1 MTVIKTLAVAG
12 LLLAM
17 MFSPSYCFPPF
28 EGGQNAQLA
37 TVPNSER
44 DVDEEGMLAIVYRYP
59 NAQFC
64 TNYYSVGLTTSL
76 YYITGILQF
85 FGGMDGGDVNE
96 QLVDIEGKCS

>member
-28 EGGQNAQLA
+28 EDGQNAQLA

-44 DVDEEGMLAIVYRYP
+44 DVDEEGILAI
-59 NAQFC
+59 
-64 TNYYSVGLTTSL
+64 YSIIGTLMLSFALIIIV
-76 YYITGILQF
+76 
-85 FGGMDGGDVNE
+85 
-96 QLVDIEGKCS
+96 LV